1 MQPAHN
7 LRLTTYQIKSIRGN
21 TQEIWKRNEREHTKF
36 IVHVTHE
43 LKEEETKEKIE
54 RGIEIQSVWKK
65 RSDTVEIEP
74 GTLTKRDR
82 KRIPGDVRH
91 DRQIEGQSDE
101 RRGRKTRRER
111 S

>member
-54 RGIEIQSVWKK
+54 RGIEIQRVKEK
-65 RSDTVEIEP
+65 ERY
-74 GTLTKRDR
+74 GGDR
-82 KRIPGDVRH
+82 IRYINEK
-91 DRQIEGQSDE
+91 GQ
-101 RRGRKTRRER
+101 KTNTGRRETR
-111 S
+111 